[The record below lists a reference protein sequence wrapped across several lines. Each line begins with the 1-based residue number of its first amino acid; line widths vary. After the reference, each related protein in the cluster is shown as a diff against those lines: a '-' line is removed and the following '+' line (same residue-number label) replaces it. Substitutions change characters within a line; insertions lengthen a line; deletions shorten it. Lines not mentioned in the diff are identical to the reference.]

1 MTLPKEF
8 SADQRKVGIMLF
20 LSLDVVT
27 FTHFKHFREWKIT
40 LVQMRQILNVNHT
53 LHVR

>member
-27 FTHFKHFREWKIT
+27 FTHFKHFREWKTT
-40 LVQMRQILNVNHT
+40 LVKMWWHLECESHSA
-53 LHVR
+53 